1 MTKRQTIRHAHL
13 FKIEMII
20 PLFYR
25 VTDDSTLLLT
35 STGTLTVYIQ
45 NVNDEDPVFS
55 PSSYSDSVKEQTGGK
70 HLNVLALKAPIATK
84 VVCFSHLLK
93 C

>member
-1 MTKRQTIRHAHL
+1 MIR
-13 FKIEMII
+13 

-35 STGTLTVYIQ
+35 STGTLTVNIQ

-55 PSSYSDSVKEQTGGK
+55 PSSYSGNVKEQTGGK
-70 HLNVLALKAPIATK
+70 HPNVLVGSNYKEIVYMPI
-84 VVCFSHLLK
+84 SGM
-93 C
+93 